1 MCHPANWSNFLSSQ
15 QKEQNKV
22 WMFTKETENCTKE
35 LFKTHII
42 RLNCKITVKQLRLY
56 TAMCLINNPIIPL
69 KINYVHIHRLQ
80 IVHYLDITLLYK
92 HSVVHINNMQ
102 RIAEKLTNSG
112 TPSVSSQTLHYLLSI
127 TWICGCAW
135 CVFLLSA
142 GIRWLA
148 GIASGHAGM
157 IWVAQ

>member
-1 MCHPANWSNFLSSQ
+1 MCHPANWSNFIFSQ

-42 RLNCKITVKQLRLY
+42 RLNCKITVKQLQLY

-102 RIAEKLTNSG
+102 GIAEKLTNSG
-112 TPSVSSQTLHYLLSI
+112 TPSVFSNSSLSFVNYLNL
-127 TWICGCAW
+127 WLCLM
-135 CVFLLSA
+135 CVSA
-142 GIRWLA
+142 VCW
-148 GIASGHAGM
+148 H
-157 IWVAQ
+157 